1 MKEIND
7 LYDYGYKIVQ
17 KSDYFKFSLDSMLL
31 SNFVG
36 INMSD
41 SKLLDFCT
49 GNCPVPIILSN
60 SIKNIVAFEV
70 QKEIYELGDESLKLN
85 NINNVK
91 LINDDIKNI
100 GNYYEEG
107 YFDIIT
113 CNPPYF
119 KVIDSSRINDNN
131 VKAIARHEI
140 LIKLE
145 DIVSLAYK
153 FLRDK
158 GKLYIVY
165 RPDRLMDLLK
175 LFNKYKFGVKKL
187 QCCYNNSDSLSSMIL
202 IEAMKNGQ
210 DDLKIL
216 APLFTENYRRNEGN

>member
-17 KSDYFKFSLDSMLL
+17 NSNYFKFSLDSMLL
-31 SNFVG
+31 ANFVS

-49 GNCPVPIILSN
+49 GNCPIPIILAN
-60 SIKNIVAFEV
+60 SIKNIAAFEV

-100 GNYYEEG
+100 GNYYDEG

-119 KVIDSSRINDNN
+119 KVIDSSKINDND

-153 FLRDK
+153 YLRDK

-165 RPDRLMDLLK
+165 RPDRLMELLK
-175 LFNKYKFGVKKL
+175 LFDKYKFGIKKL
-187 QCCYNNSDSLSSMIL
+187 QCCYNSSDSLSSMIL

-216 APLFTENYRRNEGN
+216 APLYTENYRR

>member
-17 KSDYFKFSLDSMLL
+17 NSDYFKFSLDSMLL
-31 SNFVG
+31 ANFVN

-49 GNCPVPIILSN
+49 GNCPIPIILSN

-100 GNYYEEG
+100 GNYYKEG

-165 RPDRLMDLLK
+165 RPDRLMELLK
-175 LFNKYKFGVKKL
+175 LFDKYKFGVKKL

-216 APLFTENYRRNEGN
+216 APLYTENYRR

>member
-31 SNFVG
+31 ANFVN
-36 INMSD
+36 INMAD

-49 GNCPVPIILSN
+49 GNCPIPIILSN

-70 QKEIYELGDESLKLN
+70 QKEIYELGDESLTLN

-165 RPDRLMDLLK
+165 RPDRLMELLK
-175 LFNKYKFGVKKL
+175 LFDKYKFGVKKL

-202 IEAMKNGQ
+202 IEAMKNGH

-216 APLFTENYRRNEGN
+216 APLFTENYRR

>member
-31 SNFVG
+31 ANFVN

-49 GNCPVPIILSN
+49 GNCPIPIILSN

-70 QKEIYELGDESLKLN
+70 QKEIYELGNESLKLN

-165 RPDRLMDLLK
+165 RPDRLMELLK
-175 LFNKYKFGVKKL
+175 LFDKYKFGVKKL

-216 APLFTENYRRNEGN
+216 APLYTENYRR

>member
-31 SNFVG
+31 ANFVN
-36 INMSD
+36 INMAD
-41 SKLLDFCT
+41 SKLVDFCT
-49 GNCPVPIILSN
+49 GNCPIPIILSN
-60 SIKNIVAFEV
+60 SIKNIAAFEV
-70 QKEIYELGDESLKLN
+70 QKEIYELGDESLTLN

-119 KVIDSSRINDNN
+119 KVIDSSRINDNS

-165 RPDRLMDLLK
+165 RPDRLMELLK
-175 LFNKYKFGVKKL
+175 LFDKYKFGVKKL
-187 QCCYNNSDSLSSMIL
+187 QCCYNNSESLSSMIL
-202 IEAMKNGQ
+202 IEAMKNGH

-216 APLFTENYRRNEGN
+216 APLYTENYRR

>member
-17 KSDYFKFSLDSMLL
+17 NSDYFKFSLDSMLL
-31 SNFVG
+31 ANFVN
-36 INMSD
+36 INMAD

-49 GNCPVPIILSN
+49 GNCPIPIILSN

-70 QKEIYELGDESLKLN
+70 QKEIYELGDESLTLN

-165 RPDRLMDLLK
+165 RPDRLMELLK
-175 LFNKYKFGVKKL
+175 LFDKYKFGVKKL

-216 APLFTENYRRNEGN
+216 APLYTENYRR

>member
-7 LYDYGYKIVQ
+7 LYDYGYKIAQ
-17 KSDYFKFSLDSMLL
+17 NSDYFKFSLDSLL
-31 SNFVG
+31 LAKFVG

-70 QKEIYELGDESLKLN
+70 QREIYELGDESLKLN

-100 GNYYEEG
+100 GNYYDEG

-119 KVIDSSRINDNN
+119 KVIDSSKINNN
-131 VKAIARHEI
+131 SVKAIARHEI

-145 DIVSLAYK
+145 DIVALAYK
-153 FLRDK
+153 YLRDK

-165 RPDRLMDLLK
+165 RPDRLMELLK
-175 LFNKYKFGVKKL
+175 LFDKYKFGIKKL
-187 QCCYNNSDSLSSMIL
+187 QCCYNNSDSFSSMIL
-202 IEAMKNGQ
+202 VEAMKNGQ

-216 APLFTENYRRNEGN
+216 APLYTENYRRHE

>member
-31 SNFVG
+31 ANFVN
-36 INMSD
+36 INMAD

-49 GNCPVPIILSN
+49 GNCPIPIILSN

-70 QKEIYELGDESLKLN
+70 QKEIYELGDESLTLN

-165 RPDRLMDLLK
+165 RPDRLMELLK
-175 LFNKYKFGVKKL
+175 LFDKYKFGVKKL
-187 QCCYNNSDSLSSMIL
+187 QCCYNNSGSLSSMIL

-216 APLFTENYRRNEGN
+216 APLYTENYRR

>member
-31 SNFVG
+31 ANFVN

-49 GNCPVPIILSN
+49 GNCPIPIILSN

-91 LINDDIKNI
+91 FINDDIKNI

-107 YFDIIT
+107 YFDIIS

-165 RPDRLMDLLK
+165 RPDRLMELLK
-175 LFNKYKFGVKKL
+175 LFDKYKFGVKKL
-187 QCCYNNSDSLSSMIL
+187 QCCYNNSESLSSMIL

-216 APLFTENYRRNEGN
+216 APLYTENYRR

>member
-31 SNFVG
+31 ANFVN
-36 INMSD
+36 INMAD

-49 GNCPVPIILSN
+49 GNCPIPIILSN

-70 QKEIYELGDESLKLN
+70 QKEIYELGDESLTLN
-85 NINNVK
+85 NINNVR

-165 RPDRLMDLLK
+165 RPDRLMELLK
-175 LFNKYKFGVKKL
+175 LFDKYKFGVKKL
-187 QCCYNNSDSLSSMIL
+187 QCCYNNSESSSSMIL

-216 APLFTENYRRNEGN
+216 APLYTENYRR

>member
-31 SNFVG
+31 ANFVN
-36 INMSD
+36 INMAD

-49 GNCPVPIILSN
+49 GNCPIPIILSN

-70 QKEIYELGDESLKLN
+70 QMEIYELGDESLTLN

-119 KVIDSSRINDNN
+119 KVIGSSRINDNS

-165 RPDRLMDLLK
+165 RPDRLIELLK
-175 LFNKYKFGVKKL
+175 LFDKYKFGVKKL

-202 IEAMKNGQ
+202 IEAMKNGH

-216 APLFTENYRRNEGN
+216 APLYTENYRR

>member
-31 SNFVG
+31 ANFVN
-36 INMSD
+36 IKMAD

-49 GNCPVPIILSN
+49 GNCPIPIILSN

-70 QKEIYELGDESLKLN
+70 QKEIYELGDESLTLN

-119 KVIDSSRINDNN
+119 KVIDSSKINDNS

-165 RPDRLMDLLK
+165 RPDRLMELLK
-175 LFNKYKFGVKKL
+175 LFDKYKFGVKKL

-202 IEAMKNGQ
+202 IEAMKNGH

-216 APLFTENYRRNEGN
+216 APLYTENYRR

>member
-31 SNFVG
+31 ANFVN
-36 INMSD
+36 INMAD

-49 GNCPVPIILSN
+49 GNCPIPIILSN

-70 QKEIYELGDESLKLN
+70 QKEIYELGDESLTLN

-165 RPDRLMDLLK
+165 RPDRLMELLK
-175 LFNKYKFGVKKL
+175 LFDKYKFGVKKL
-187 QCCYNNSDSLSSMIL
+187 QCCYNNSESLSSMIL

-216 APLFTENYRRNEGN
+216 APLYTENFRRNE

>member
-31 SNFVG
+31 ANFVN
-36 INMSD
+36 INMAD

-49 GNCPVPIILSN
+49 GNCPIPIILSN

-70 QKEIYELGDESLKLN
+70 QKEIYELGDESLTLN

-100 GNYYEEG
+100 CNYYEEG

-119 KVIDSSRINDNN
+119 KVINSSRINDNN

-165 RPDRLMDLLK
+165 RPDRLMELLK
-175 LFNKYKFGVKKL
+175 LFDKYKFGVKKL

-202 IEAMKNGQ
+202 IEAMKNGH

-216 APLFTENYRRNEGN
+216 APLYTENYRR

>member
-1 MKEIND
+1 
-7 LYDYGYKIVQ
+7 
-17 KSDYFKFSLDSMLL
+17 ML
-31 SNFVG
+31 VR
-36 INMSD
+36 
-41 SKLLDFCT
+41 K
-49 GNCPVPIILSN
+49 
-60 SIKNIVAFEV
+60 
-70 QKEIYELGDESLKLN
+70 KLN
-85 NINNVK
+85 YPPYCFITLIKISSTPINQFLCTYYLYNKEKKVK
-91 LINDDIKNI
+91 C
-100 GNYYEEG
+100 

-165 RPDRLMDLLK
+165 RPDRLMELLK
-175 LFNKYKFGVKKL
+175 LFDKYKFGVKKL

-216 APLFTENYRRNEGN
+216 APLYTENYRR

>member
-17 KSDYFKFSLDSMLL
+17 NSDYFKFSLDSMLL
-31 SNFVG
+31 ANFVG
-36 INMSD
+36 INMAD

-85 NINNVK
+85 NINNVR

-100 GNYYEEG
+100 GNYYNDG

-119 KVIDSSRINDNN
+119 KVIDSSRINDNS

-145 DIVSLAYK
+145 DIISLAYK
-153 FLRDK
+153 YLRDK
-158 GKLYIVY
+158 GKLYMVY
-165 RPDRLMDLLK
+165 RPDRLMEILK
-175 LFNKYKFGVKKL
+175 LFDKYKFGVKKL

-216 APLFTENYRRNEGN
+216 APLFTENYRR

>member
-17 KSDYFKFSLDSMLL
+17 NSDYFKFSLDSMLL
-31 SNFVG
+31 ANFVN

-85 NINNVK
+85 NINNVR

-119 KVIDSSRINDNN
+119 KVIDSSRINDNS

-145 DIVSLAYK
+145 DIISLAYK
-153 FLRDK
+153 YLRDK
-158 GKLYIVY
+158 GKLYMVY
-165 RPDRLMDLLK
+165 RPDRLMEILK
-175 LFNKYKFGVKKL
+175 LFDKYKFGVKKL

-216 APLFTENYRRNEGN
+216 APLYTENYRR

>member
-31 SNFVG
+31 ANFVN

-49 GNCPVPIILSN
+49 GNCPIPIILSN

-85 NINNVK
+85 NINNVR

-119 KVIDSSRINDNN
+119 KVIDSSRINDNS

-165 RPDRLMDLLK
+165 RPDRLMELLK
-175 LFNKYKFGVKKL
+175 LFDKYKFGVKKL

-216 APLFTENYRRNEGN
+216 APLYTENYRR

>member
-1 MKEIND
+1 MKIEVND

-31 SNFVG
+31 ANFVN

-49 GNCPVPIILSN
+49 GNCPIPIILSN

-145 DIVSLAYK
+145 DIVYLAYK

-165 RPDRLMDLLK
+165 RPDRLMELLK
-175 LFNKYKFGVKKL
+175 LFDKYKFGVKKL
-187 QCCYNNSDSLSSMIL
+187 QCCYNNSESLSSMIL

-216 APLFTENYRRNEGN
+216 APLYTENYRR

>member
-31 SNFVG
+31 ANFVN

-41 SKLLDFCT
+41 SNLLDFCT
-49 GNCPVPIILSN
+49 GNCPIPIILSN

-165 RPDRLMDLLK
+165 RPDRLMELLK
-175 LFNKYKFGVKKL
+175 LFDKYKFGVKKL

-216 APLFTENYRRNEGN
+216 APLYTENYRR

>member
-31 SNFVG
+31 ANFVS
-36 INMSD
+36 INMTD

-49 GNCPVPIILSN
+49 GNCPIPIILSN

-85 NINNVK
+85 NINNVR

-100 GNYYEEG
+100 GNYYNDG

-119 KVIDSSRINDNN
+119 KVIDSSRINDNS

-165 RPDRLMDLLK
+165 RPDRLMELLK
-175 LFNKYKFGVKKL
+175 LFDKYKFGVKKL

-216 APLFTENYRRNEGN
+216 APLYAENYRR

>member
-31 SNFVG
+31 ANFVN

-49 GNCPVPIILSN
+49 GNCPIPIILSN

-165 RPDRLMDLLK
+165 RPDRLMEILK
-175 LFNKYKFGVKKL
+175 LFDKYKFGVKKL

-216 APLFTENYRRNEGN
+216 APLYTENYRR

>member
-31 SNFVG
+31 ANFVN
-36 INMSD
+36 INMAD

-49 GNCPVPIILSN
+49 GNCPIPIILSN

-70 QKEIYELGDESLKLN
+70 QKEIYELGDESLTLN
-85 NINNVK
+85 NINNVI

-165 RPDRLMDLLK
+165 RPDRLMELLK
-175 LFNKYKFGVKKL
+175 LFDKYKFGVKKL

-202 IEAMKNGQ
+202 IEAMKNGH

-216 APLFTENYRRNEGN
+216 APLYTENYRR

>member
-31 SNFVG
+31 ANFIN
-36 INMSD
+36 INMAD

-49 GNCPVPIILSN
+49 GNCPIPIILSN

-70 QKEIYELGDESLKLN
+70 QKEIYELGDESLTLN

-165 RPDRLMDLLK
+165 RPDRLMELLK
-175 LFNKYKFGVKKL
+175 LFDKYRFGVKKM
-187 QCCYNNSDSLSSMIL
+187 QCCYNNSESLSSMIL

-216 APLFTENYRRNEGN
+216 APLYTENYRR

>member
-1 MKEIND
+1 MREIND

-17 KSDYFKFSLDSMLL
+17 NSDYFKFSLDSMLL
-31 SNFVG
+31 ANFVN
-36 INMSD
+36 INMAD

-85 NINNVK
+85 NINNVI

-100 GNYYEEG
+100 GNYYREG

-119 KVIDSSRINDNN
+119 KVMDSSKVNDNN

-145 DIVSLAYK
+145 DIVQLAYK
-153 FLRDK
+153 YLRDK
-158 GKLYIVY
+158 GKFYVVY
-165 RPDRLMDLLK
+165 RPDRLMELLK
-175 LFNKYKFGVKKL
+175 LFDKYKFGIKKV
-187 QCCYNNSDSLSSMIL
+187 QCCYNNCGSLSSMIL

-216 APLFTENYRRNEGN
+216 APLYTENYRR

>member
-17 KSDYFKFSLDSMLL
+17 KSEYFKFSLDSMLL
-31 SNFVG
+31 ANFVN
-36 INMSD
+36 INMAD

-49 GNCPVPIILSN
+49 GNCPIPIILSN

-70 QKEIYELGDESLKLN
+70 QKEIYELGDESLTLN

-119 KVIDSSRINDNN
+119 KVIDSSRINDNS

-165 RPDRLMDLLK
+165 RPDRLMELLK
-175 LFNKYKFGVKKL
+175 LFDKYKFGVKKL

-216 APLFTENYRRNEGN
+216 APLFTENYRR

>member
-17 KSDYFKFSLDSMLL
+17 KSEYFKFSLDSMLL
-31 SNFVG
+31 ANFVN
-36 INMSD
+36 INMAD

-49 GNCPVPIILSN
+49 GNCPIPIILSN

-85 NINNVK
+85 SINNVR

-119 KVIDSSRINDNN
+119 KVIDSSKINDNN

-165 RPDRLMDLLK
+165 RPDRLMELLK
-175 LFNKYKFGVKKL
+175 LFDKYKFGVKKL

-216 APLFTENYRRNEGN
+216 APLFTENYRR

>member
-31 SNFVG
+31 ANFVN

-49 GNCPVPIILSN
+49 GNCPIPLILSN

-145 DIVSLAYK
+145 DIVYLAYK

-165 RPDRLMDLLK
+165 RPDRLMELLK
-175 LFNKYKFGVKKL
+175 LFDKYKFGVKKL

-216 APLFTENYRRNEGN
+216 APLYTENYRR

>member
-31 SNFVG
+31 ANFVN
-36 INMSD
+36 INMAD

-49 GNCPVPIILSN
+49 GNCPIPIILSN

-70 QKEIYELGDESLKLN
+70 QKEIYELGDESLTLN

-119 KVIDSSRINDNN
+119 KVIDSSRINNNN

-165 RPDRLMDLLK
+165 RPDRLMELLK
-175 LFNKYKFGVKKL
+175 LFDKYKFGVKKL
-187 QCCYNNSDSLSSMIL
+187 QCCYNNSESLSSMIL

-216 APLFTENYRRNEGN
+216 APLYTENYRR

>member
-31 SNFVG
+31 ANFVN

-49 GNCPVPIILSN
+49 GNCPIPIILSN

-165 RPDRLMDLLK
+165 RPDRLMELLK
-175 LFNKYKFGVKKL
+175 LFDKYKFGVKKL

-216 APLFTENYRRNEGN
+216 APLYTENYRR

>member
-31 SNFVG
+31 ANFVN

-49 GNCPVPIILSN
+49 GNCPIPIILSN

-100 GNYYEEG
+100 SNYYEEG

-145 DIVSLAYK
+145 DIVYLAYK

-165 RPDRLMDLLK
+165 RPDRLMELLK
-175 LFNKYKFGVKKL
+175 LFAKYKFGVKKL

-216 APLFTENYRRNEGN
+216 APLYTENYRR

>member
-17 KSDYFKFSLDSMLL
+17 NSDYFKFSLDSMLL
-31 SNFVG
+31 ANFVG
-36 INMSD
+36 INMAD

-85 NINNVK
+85 NINNVR

-119 KVIDSSRINDNN
+119 KVIDSSRINDNS

-145 DIVSLAYK
+145 DIVALAYK

-165 RPDRLMDLLK
+165 RPDRLMELLK
-175 LFNKYKFGVKKL
+175 LFDKYKFGVKKL

-216 APLFTENYRRNEGN
+216 APLYTENYRR

>member
-31 SNFVG
+31 ANFVN
-36 INMSD
+36 INMAD

-49 GNCPVPIILSN
+49 GNCPIPIILSN

-70 QKEIYELGDESLKLN
+70 QKEIYELGDESLTLN

-165 RPDRLMDLLK
+165 RPDRLMELLK
-175 LFNKYKFGVKKL
+175 LFDKYRFGVKKL
-187 QCCYNNSDSLSSMIL
+187 QCCYNNSESLSSMIL
-202 IEAMKNGQ
+202 IEAMKNGH

-216 APLFTENYRRNEGN
+216 APLYTENYRR

>member
-31 SNFVG
+31 ANFVN
-36 INMSD
+36 INMAD

-49 GNCPVPIILSN
+49 GNCPIPIILSN

-70 QKEIYELGDESLKLN
+70 QMEIYELGDESLMLN

-119 KVIDSSRINDNN
+119 KVIGSSRINDNS

-165 RPDRLMDLLK
+165 RPDRLMELLK
-175 LFNKYKFGVKKL
+175 LFDKYKFGVKNL

-202 IEAMKNGQ
+202 IEAMKNGH

-216 APLFTENYRRNEGN
+216 APLYTENYRR

>member
-17 KSDYFKFSLDSMLL
+17 NSDYFKFSLDSMLL
-31 SNFVG
+31 ANFVR

-49 GNCPVPIILSN
+49 GNCPIPIILSN
-60 SIKNIVAFEV
+60 SIKKIVAFEV

-85 NINNVK
+85 NINNVR

-100 GNYYEEG
+100 GNYYNDG

-153 FLRDK
+153 YLRDK

-165 RPDRLMDLLK
+165 RPDRLMELLK
-175 LFNKYKFGVKKL
+175 LFDKYKFGVKKL
-187 QCCYNNSDSLSSMIL
+187 QCCYNNRDSLSSMIL

-216 APLFTENYRRNEGN
+216 APLYTENYRR

>member
-31 SNFVG
+31 ANFVN
-36 INMSD
+36 INMAD

-49 GNCPVPIILSN
+49 GNCPIPIILSN

-70 QKEIYELGDESLKLN
+70 QKEIYELGDESLTLN

-165 RPDRLMDLLK
+165 RPDRLMELLK
-175 LFNKYKFGVKKL
+175 LFDKYKFGVKKL

-202 IEAMKNGQ
+202 IEAMKNGH

-216 APLFTENYRRNEGN
+216 APLYTENFRR

>member
-31 SNFVG
+31 ANFVN
-36 INMSD
+36 INMAD

-49 GNCPVPIILSN
+49 GNCPIPIILSN

-70 QKEIYELGDESLKLN
+70 QKEIYELGDESLTLN

-100 GNYYEEG
+100 GNYYNDG

-165 RPDRLMDLLK
+165 RPDRLMELLK
-175 LFNKYKFGVKKL
+175 LFDKYKFGVKKL

-202 IEAMKNGQ
+202 IEAMKNGH

-216 APLFTENYRRNEGN
+216 APLYTENYRR

>member
-31 SNFVG
+31 ANFVN
-36 INMSD
+36 INMAD

-49 GNCPVPIILSN
+49 GNCPIPIILSN

-70 QKEIYELGDESLKLN
+70 QKEIYELGDESLTLN
-85 NINNVK
+85 NIDNVK

-119 KVIDSSRINDNN
+119 KVINSSRINDNN

-165 RPDRLMDLLK
+165 RPDRLMELLK
-175 LFNKYKFGVKKL
+175 LFDKYRFGVKKL

-210 DDLKIL
+210 DDLKIM
-216 APLFTENYRRNEGN
+216 APLYTENYRR

>member
-31 SNFVG
+31 ANFVN

-49 GNCPVPIILSN
+49 GNCPIPIILSN

-100 GNYYEEG
+100 GNYYDEG

-119 KVIDSSRINDNN
+119 KVIDSSRINDNS

-165 RPDRLMDLLK
+165 RPDRLMELLK
-175 LFNKYKFGVKKL
+175 LFDKYKFGVKKL
-187 QCCYNNSDSLSSMIL
+187 QCCYNNSESLSSMIL

-216 APLFTENYRRNEGN
+216 APLYTENYRR

>member
-31 SNFVG
+31 ANFVN
-36 INMSD
+36 INMAD

-49 GNCPVPIILSN
+49 GNCPIPIILSN

-70 QKEIYELGDESLKLN
+70 QMEIYELGDESLTLN

-119 KVIDSSRINDNN
+119 KVIGSSRINDNS

-165 RPDRLMDLLK
+165 RPDRLMELLK
-175 LFNKYKFGVKKL
+175 LFDKYKFGVKKL

-202 IEAMKNGQ
+202 IEAMKNGH

-216 APLFTENYRRNEGN
+216 APLYTENYRR